1 MSKEPGFL
9 HDERG
14 SRSSAR
20 LLLIGALLF
29 AGALIVL
36 DSLAW
41 NVPGPAYVLMG
52 TVCTGLLAWAAGPRI
67 AQYVGPQL
75 GGVAAAVAAAA
86 RRNAGTDDRYK
97 DDER

>member
-1 MSKEPGFL
+1 MSQEPGFL

-20 LLLIGALLF
+20 VLLIGALLF

-41 NVPGPAYVLMG
+41 NVPGLAYVLMG

-75 GGVAAAVAAAA
+75 GGVAAAVATAA
-86 RRNAGTDDRYK
+86 RNAGTDDRYK